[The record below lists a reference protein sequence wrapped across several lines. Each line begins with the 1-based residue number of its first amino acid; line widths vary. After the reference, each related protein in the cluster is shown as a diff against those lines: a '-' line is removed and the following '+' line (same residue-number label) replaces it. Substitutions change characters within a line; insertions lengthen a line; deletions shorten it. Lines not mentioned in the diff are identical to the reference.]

1 MDVSHAK
8 YEAKS
13 ARGGAR
19 CGDSCTCPSYF
30 AFLLAPK
37 DIKFG

>member
-1 MDVSHAK
+1 MNVSHTK

-19 CGDSCTCPSYF
+19 YGDSYTRPSYF
-30 AFLLAPK
+30 AFWLAPK

>member
-19 CGDSCTCPSYF
+19 YGDSCTWPSYF
-30 AFLLAPK
+30 SFWLAPK